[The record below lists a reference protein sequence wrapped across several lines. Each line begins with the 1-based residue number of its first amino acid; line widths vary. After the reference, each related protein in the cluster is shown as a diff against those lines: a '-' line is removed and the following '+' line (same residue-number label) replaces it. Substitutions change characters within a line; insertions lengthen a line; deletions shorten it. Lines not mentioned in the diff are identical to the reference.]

1 MSMDYGSFDTAL
13 KAAAGENVS
22 LAEELRSDFVESA
35 RRQVSLLSRSR
46 CDANWEYAAYRLKGL
61 AASFGA
67 TAIIDL
73 TDEALQGAP
82 SDPVVIRKL
91 EAAIV
96 DIQSHKIDE

>member
-1 MSMDYGSFDTAL
+1 MDYGAFDTAL
-13 KAAAGENVS
+13 KAAAGDNTA

-67 TAIIDL
+67 GAVIEL
-73 TDEALQGAP
+73 ADEALEGAP
-82 SDPVVIRKL
+82 GDPVVIRDL
-91 EAAIV
+91 ESAID
-96 DIQSHKIDE
+96 DIAKHALG